1 VTQQVVDNV
10 TGRVLDRRRSTGSA
24 GDAIQY
30 AQSSAAFV
38 GDNAVFGPASPL
50 DGWRYRAEVQQ
61 TVGRTQFTGVTVDGR
76 WYQPLWRGALAFR
89 AMHTGRYGRD
99 DGQAMLAPM
108 FVGAGTLVRGYAAE
122 SLAERECGRSA
133 FGPCPSFDGLL
144 GSRMAVANVEYRL
157 PINRLGVGGLAIE
170 VAPFLDA
177 GMAWRGGDALSLRPR
192 ALANADAVRRPVL
205 SHGISA
211 RLNLGALIVEMFHA
225 RPVHRSGGGVFGL
238 NLAPGW

>member
-1 VTQQVVDNV
+1 
-10 TGRVLDRRRSTGSA
+10 
-24 GDAIQY
+24 
-30 AQSSAAFV
+30 
-38 GDNAVFGPASPL
+38 
-50 DGWRYRAEVQQ
+50 
-61 TVGRTQFTGVTVDGR
+61 
-76 WYQPLWRGALAFR
+76 
-89 AMHTGRYGRD
+89 
-99 DGQAMLAPM
+99 M
-108 FVGAGTLVRGYAAE
+108 FVGTGTLVRGYAAE

-157 PINRLGVGGLAIE
+157 PINRLGVGGLAME
-170 VAPFLDA
+170 LAPFIDA

-192 ALANADAVRRPVL
+192 SLANADAVRRPVL

-211 RLNLGALIVEMFHA
+211 RLNLGAIIVEMFHA